1 MTVTTDDRHTLAGAY
16 ALDALDEGE
25 RRLFEAHLETCSE
38 CRAEVAELTATAA
51 YLGVASAIPPPAAL
65 RDQVLA
71 EIAHTRQLPPQ
82 RRRARRPGGAPGWT
96 VNVLAAAATVL
107 AVLAIALGVLAWQ
120 ATQRADDLAAEAA
133 RVAAEAQRVT
143 AVLAAPDARN
153 AGADVEGGGQASV
166 VASETRGEVVL
177 ITDDLPA
184 LSPDRTYQ
192 LWLIAADEITS
203 GGVVEVPESGD
214 VTYLTAGDLSD
225 VTTIALSVEPAGGS
239 DQPSTTPVWA
249 AELGSG

>member
-1 MTVTTDDRHTLAGAY
+1 MTVATDDRHTLAGAY

-25 RRLFEAHLETCSE
+25 RRLFEVHLETCRE

-51 YLGVASAIPPPAAL
+51 YLGVASAVPAPPAL
-65 RDQVLA
+65 RGRVLA
-71 EIAHTRQLPPQ
+71 EIALTRQLPPQ
-82 RRRARRPGGAPGWT
+82 RGTVRRPRGVPGWT

-107 AVLAIALGVLAWQ
+107 AVLALALGVLAWQ

-133 RVAAEAQRVT
+133 RLAAEAQRVA
-143 AVLAAPDARN
+143 AVLAAPDAQN
-153 AGADVEGGGQASV
+153 AAAEVEGGGQASV

-177 ITDDLPA
+177 ITDDLPELTA
-184 LSPDRTYQ
+184 DQTYQ
-192 LWLIAADEITS
+192 LWLIAPEEITS
-203 GGVVEVPESGD
+203 GGVVDVPDSGD
-214 VTYLTAGDLSD
+214 VTYLTAGDLGG

-239 DQPSTTPVWA
+239 DQPTTTPVWA